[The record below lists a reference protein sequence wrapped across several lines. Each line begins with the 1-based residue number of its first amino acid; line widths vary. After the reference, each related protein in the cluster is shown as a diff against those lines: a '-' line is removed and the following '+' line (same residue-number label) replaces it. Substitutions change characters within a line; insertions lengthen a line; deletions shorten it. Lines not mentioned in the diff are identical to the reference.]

1 MKVESLCFSPNL
13 NIYRALLLRIE
24 HCKTEKSK
32 HRLHVFTAIFQKI
45 LLLTFFTLRNSLS
58 SYDEAI
64 VVVRKSIEHFS
75 LEPVLLSMGFTKHEN
90 QSHVVFL
97 PCPLGSF
104 SKSLGRK
111 NWKCVAC
118 SPGMLQFGRL

>member
-13 NIYRALLLRIE
+13 NVYRALLLRIE

-118 SPGMLQFGRL
+118 SPGML